1 MSVNMDELKH
11 QVMINQFVLTAGCA
25 ADQAKQLLQAAHWQF
40 EVRGRAG
47 ARVSVPRGGACC
59 GVCAGRCGHVRLC
72 RGRARALGPV
82 FRRSRA
88 PASGPQRAHAACG
101 SGPAA
106 RPCLR
111 GPRKRSPL
119 RVGGRGSLA
128 PNPRPPIPRRPG
140 YGDPPAPRFVLVM
153 AKARRR
159 RGPDGQL
166 GGRQEEGRPST
177 GLSRALAAPT
187 LDMGAPSPRA
197 QLPAVCGSDGLCVG
211 WAARCRVS
219 TYMCIC
225 IYARATLRVGTC
237 KHAVHPGHGCGG
249 GGGCVPC
256 THWSPFCK
264 RCLRMCTRVYRWCVG
279 AHTTA
284 TGRHL
289 CALLQRL
296 VQVPFS
302 VLASD
307 STMASCTRFSSFQ
320 PAGQE
325 VGLPQLGP
333 HLPRPLGPTEH

>member
-1 MSVNMDELKH
+1 M
-11 QVMINQFVLTAGCA
+11 
-25 ADQAKQLLQAAHWQF
+25 
-40 EVRGRAG
+40 
-47 ARVSVPRGGACC
+47 SVPRGGACC

-237 KHAVHPGHGCGG
+237 KHAVHPGHGCGWG
-249 GGGCVPC
+249 GRVCSVYTLVAVLQTVL
-256 THWSPFCK
+256 THVHTSVQVVC
-264 RCLRMCTRVYRWCVG
+264 RS
-279 AHTTA
+279 AHYSYGTA
-284 TGRHL
+284 FVCPASEACPGSLL
-289 CALLQRL
+289 CA
-296 VQVPFS
+296 
-302 VLASD
+302 
-307 STMASCTRFSSFQ
+307 
-320 PAGQE
+320 G
-325 VGLPQLGP
+325 
-333 HLPRPLGPTEH
+333 